1 MAFDVAERSAIGAGT
16 AGSRG
21 NDNVKAGVIVAH
33 LSAPVKRG
41 DRRPNGSAASGPR
54 RRRKS
59 RRQQHGSAW
68 HWKQTDSWYYTLPSS
83 KKRVP
88 LFDED
93 GNRIKGEEN
102 KKAAQLALARV
113 KLGRGWQPEA
123 PPTSPDEW
131 IVAKVCSEYLQ
142 YCERGVA
149 NGTLSK
155 GHRDTSSS
163 MLNDLCRFCG
173 ALSVADLKK
182 GHIKTWS

>member
-1 MAFDVAERSAIGAGT
+1 MAFDIAERSAIGAGT
-16 AGSRG
+16 EGSRG

-88 LFDED
+88 LFDEEV
-93 GNRIKGEEN
+93 NRIKGEESR
-102 KKAAQLALARV
+102 KTAQLALARV

-123 PPTSPDEW
+123 PPTSPD
-131 IVAKVCSEYLQ
+131 AQ
-142 YCERGVA
+142 RGI
-149 NGTLSK
+149 
-155 GHRDTSSS
+155 
-163 MLNDLCRFCG
+163 G
-173 ALSVADLKK
+173 ALFHQLLQTRQIVVEFGGMRYTLLARCKVPVS
-182 GHIKTWS
+182 